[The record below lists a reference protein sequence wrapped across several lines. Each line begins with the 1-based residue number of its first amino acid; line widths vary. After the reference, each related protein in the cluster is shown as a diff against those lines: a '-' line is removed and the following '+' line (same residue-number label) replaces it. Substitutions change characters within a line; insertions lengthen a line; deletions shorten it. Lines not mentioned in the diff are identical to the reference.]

1 MTQRSAIKKSDLFAE
16 EAYWQKLDKLGDL
29 LAKIDAAIVFA
40 VLATEVDRVTPRTVS
55 PQGSLPPYPTEVMV
69 RTLVLKRPY
78 NLLDKQ

>member
-16 EAYWQKLDKLGDL
+16 EAYWQKLDKPDDL

-40 VLATEVDRVTPRTVS
+40 VLAAVDRVTPRTVS